1 MHRHPLGAKRRA
13 RVPEFVN
20 KNRRVPDAEA
30 AAVLQRRLGVGPR
43 MLSGAWKGAVLY
55 DASIGSAARRTGS
68 WPRRAGPELS
78 PRMAGQQKRKTP
90 THGRG
95 FGVGYL

>member
-1 MHRHPLGAKRRA
+1 MPD
-13 RVPEFVN
+13 FVN
-20 KNRRVPDAEA
+20 KNRRVPEAEA
-30 AAVLQRRLGVGPR
+30 AAVLQRRMSVGPR
-43 MLSGAWKGAVLY
+43 MLSMAGNGAALD
-55 DASIGSAARRTGS
+55 DASIGSAARRTGC

-95 FGVGYL
+95 FGVAISSREFSCEPSHN